1 MHQNRIYAAVLL
13 ALFAATSTGC
23 GIGKASVT
31 ESAVAADSA
40 PLPVL
45 VTRPETADIF
55 AIYETTETIASDAEA
70 AILARVEGQ
79 VTEILVEEGDTV
91 SKGQILA
98 RLDGKRLRFEMQKAK
113 ADLEKTTREYD
124 RSISLHERGL
134 VSAAS
139 YDDLQY
145 DLQAMRANFDI
156 KTLNY
161 NYTAIRSTISGI
173 ISSRDIKVGTNVNVG
188 QLAFV
193 VTDTSRLVAYLNI
206 PQTELS
212 KFSSG
217 HAVAVKV
224 DSMPDAEFNATIA
237 RISPAI
243 DPRTGTFR
251 ATAYLNNHDG
261 GLAPGMFGRFTIA
274 YEKHVNALVIPV
286 AAAVQEDNEIIVF
299 VVQDGAAVRREIQV
313 GIRSNGVL
321 EVLSGLDSDDVI
333 ITTGQSGLRDGS
345 SVLASTGVN
354 ANVSG

>member
-1 MHQNRIYAAVLL
+1 MHQNRIYATALL
-13 ALFAATSTGC
+13 ALFAATGTGC
-23 GIGKASVT
+23 GIGKASDT
-31 ESAVAADSA
+31 DSTAAADFA

-45 VTRPETADIF
+45 VASPETADIF
-55 AIYETTETIASDAEA
+55 AMYETTATIASDAEA
-70 AILARVEGQ
+70 PILARVEGQ

-91 SKGQILA
+91 STGQILA
-98 RLDGKRLRFEMQKAK
+98 RLDGKRLRFQMQKAK
-113 ADLEKTTREYD
+113 ADLEKATREYE

-139 YDDLQY
+139 FDDLQY
-145 DLQAMRANFDI
+145 DLQAMRASFDI

-173 ISSRDIKVGTNVNVG
+173 VSSRDIKVGTNVNVG
-188 QLAFV
+188 QLAFT
-193 VTDTSRLVAYLNI
+193 VTDTSRLVAYLSI

-217 HAVAVKV
+217 HAVAVRV
-224 DSMPDAEFNATIA
+224 DSMPDAEYGATIA
-237 RISPAI
+237 RISPTI

-251 ATAYLNNHDG
+251 ATAYLDNQDSE
-261 GLAPGMFGRFTIA
+261 LAPGMFGRFTIA
-274 YEKHVNALVIPV
+274 YEKHLDTLIIPI

-321 EVLSGLDSDDVI
+321 EVLSGLDLDDI
-333 ITTGQSGLRDGS
+333 IIITGQSGLRDGS
-345 SVLASTGVN
+345 RVLASTGVN